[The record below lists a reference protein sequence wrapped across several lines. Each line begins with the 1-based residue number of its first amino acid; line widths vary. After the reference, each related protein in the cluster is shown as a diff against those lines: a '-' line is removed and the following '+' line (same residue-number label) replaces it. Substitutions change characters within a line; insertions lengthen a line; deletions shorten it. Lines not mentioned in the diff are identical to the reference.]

1 MENDRAALHA
11 AALACPLFAD
21 ITGDELDRMLT
32 CLDARAERFDRHA
45 TILGEG
51 EPAGRMGILL
61 SGAAHIERV
70 DYVGNRSILSRI
82 APGEVFAEAFACANV
97 STMPVSVMA
106 ETDCIALLLD
116 GRHVMQTCSRHCA
129 HHRRLIFN
137 LMRSLA
143 DKALDFHRKLEVISH
158 RSTRDK
164 LMAYLSLEA
173 QRAGSR
179 SFTIPFDRQ
188 ALADYLEVDRS
199 GLSVEISRLRREG
212 VLESERNQF
221 TLL

>member
-1 MENDRAALHA
+1 MESDRAMILTA
-11 AALACPLFAD
+11 ARACPLFAD
-21 ITGDELDRMLT
+21 IADSELAHMLI

-45 TILGEG
+45 AILGEG
-51 EPAGRMGILL
+51 EPAGRMGILV
-61 SGAAHIERV
+61 SGEAHIERV
-70 DYVGNRSILSRI
+70 DYAGNRSIISCI
-82 APGEVFAEAFACANV
+82 APGEVFAEAFACANI
-97 STMPVSVMA
+97 SAMPVSVMA
-106 ETDCIALLLD
+106 ETDCTALLLD
-116 GRHVMQTCSRHCA
+116 GRQVMQTCSRHCA
-129 HHRRLIFN
+129 HHRQLIFN

-143 DKALDFHRKLEVISH
+143 DKALDFHRKLEIISH

-199 GLSVEISRLRREG
+199 GLSAEISRLRREG